1 METFVALVTGANRG
15 IGFEVSRQLARQ
27 GINVILSGRDRDVV
41 DQAIEGLLAE
51 GLPVK
56 ALHLDVT
63 RADQVEHAIETIE
76 ARFSRLDILINNAAV
91 YLDEG
96 KSVFDLSI
104 KTFQDTLDCNLIG
117 PLRLTQRLIPLLK
130 RSPRGRIVNVSSG
143 MGALH
148 DMGGRDAAYRVSK
161 TSLNALTRIM
171 ARELRGT
178 GIKVNAICPGWVRTE
193 MGGENAT
200 RSLEEGA
207 RGIVWAALLPEDGPT
222 GGFFR
227 DGKLLDW

>member
-1 METFVALVTGANRG
+1 METYVALVTGANRG
-15 IGFEVSRQLARQ
+15 IGVEVCRQLAGQ
-27 GINVILSGRDRDVV
+27 GISVLLSGRDQDAI
-41 DQAIEGLLAE
+41 DQATQDLLTEGMLVE
-51 GLPVK
+51 

-63 RADQVEHAIETIE
+63 RADQVEHAAKAIE
-76 ARFSRLDILINNAAV
+76 ARFGRLDILINNAAV

-104 KTFQDTLDCNLIG
+104 KTFQDTLDSNLIG

-148 DMGGRDAAYRVSK
+148 NMGGRDAAYRVSK

-171 ARELRGT
+171 ARELGGT
-178 GIKVNAICPGWVRTE
+178 GIKVNAVCPGWVRTE

-227 DGKLLDW
+227 DGNLLDW